1 MDELAILTTGGTIDK
16 VYFDAASEFQVGHP
30 VIEDL
35 LKKMN
40 VGFRVSM
47 SQVMRVDSLDMTDEH
62 RKAIQK
68 AVVDINVEHI
78 LITHGTDGMVETA
91 SWLTN
96 IKDKK
101 IILTGALQPAA
112 FAENDAVF
120 NIGCAI
126 GAIQSISDGVYI
138 AMNGQIFKG
147 DAVVKNRSK
156 NRFQA
161 LI

>member
-1 MDELAILTTGGTIDK
+1 
-16 VYFDAASEFQVGHP
+16 
-30 VIEDL
+30 
-35 LKKMN
+35 
-40 VGFRVSM
+40 
-47 SQVMRVDSLDMTDEH
+47 
-62 RKAIQK
+62 
-68 AVVDINVEHI
+68 
-78 LITHGTDGMVETA
+78 MVETA
-91 SWLTN
+91 SWLAN

>member
-1 MDELAILTTGGTIDK
+1 MRKLHVFTTGGTIDK
-16 VYFDAASEFQVGHP
+16 LYFDALSEFQIGDP
-30 VIEDL
+30 VIGGIL
-35 LKKMN
+35 QQMN
-40 VGFRVSM
+40 VGFDY
-47 SQVMRVDSLDMTDEH
+47 QVDELMRRDSLDMTDEH
-62 RKAIQK
+62 RKVIQQ
-68 AVVDINVEHI
+68 AVLEVNAEHI

-91 SWLTN
+91 SWLAN

-126 GAIQSISDGVYI
+126 GAMQSISDGVYI

>member
-1 MDELAILTTGGTIDK
+1 
-16 VYFDAASEFQVGHP
+16 
-30 VIEDL
+30 
-35 LKKMN
+35 
-40 VGFRVSM
+40 
-47 SQVMRVDSLDMTDEH
+47 MRVDSLDMTDEH
-62 RKAIQK
+62 RKVIQQ
-68 AVVDINVEHI
+68 AVLDVNAEHI